1 MVTTGNKS
9 MAQVNVEACKLLC
22 GYEICESEPKAL
34 QQFRFLRWSTI
45 LWGYPFALVDRHCSI
60 ISPTRSTSS
69 SGVKVQRITFE
80 RAGPTCSNSPH
91 KKKKIALLVFMGY
104 GLACARGFI
113 SLVPAQPFL
122 ASQIKQG
129 ETHAQCRHVQLIC
142 GHQSI
147 RLPP

>member
-1 MVTTGNKS
+1 MDDVGWVSVLTNVRLRGLTLSEYLSPNNNTRPRGWQMTFHCVRQRREGGGFWLYFTQLKPGFTCIYHDLPS
-9 MAQVNVEACKLLC
+9 QFMGIHGVNLGLSRWTCQSAA
-22 GYEICESEPKAL
+22 G
-34 QQFRFLRWSTI
+34 FR
-45 LWGYPFALVDRHCSI
+45 
-60 ISPTRSTSS
+60 
-69 SGVKVQRITFE
+69 
-80 RAGPTCSNSPH
+80 
-91 KKKKIALLVFMGY
+91 GY